1 MHTHHVHHTHTHHL
15 PLLDY
20 SSKRATLAPLWSAVT
35 HKMSHLAHELERGI
49 RKSAILG
56 PSKRGKHKGGGPPWS
71 GPPGV
76 PWGFPPM
83 Y

>member
-15 PLLDY
+15 PLLHHTTT
-20 SSKRATLAPLWSAVT
+20 REPLHPLWSAVT
-35 HKMSHLAHELERGI
+35 HKVSHWAHELEVGINRAARRG
-49 RKSAILG
+49 A
-56 PSKRGKHKGGGPPWS
+56 KRGKRGGGGGPPWS